1 VCVVVVLLLLLVV
14 GEKEKSF
21 ITEKEGRKAAG
32 MCLWNFLT
40 LSKSDVNVENSKI
53 YSFPISALLCV
64 FLPNLKLNFKE
75 MSD

>member
-53 YSFPISALLCV
+53 YSFPISALLCLV
-64 FLPNLKLNFKE
+64 PSKLEAEF
-75 MSD
+75 